1 LSEAEEDG
9 GREGNQ
15 MQAFSDFSSTFFHL
29 IFGDISSMEA
39 NLCSALVYR
48 RYQYQR
54 NSRATAEN
62 HHEGHEEHEDL
73 KRTLSRFGAAFLR
86 ALRGEQVFSEK
97 IELGGG
103 WSEKRA
109 ENVEFEMQ
117 MDRMRAGRKTGV
129 LCFDKRTAACMLAP
143 VLSWPR
149 GCQ

>member
-1 LSEAEEDG
+1 
-9 GREGNQ
+9 
-15 MQAFSDFSSTFFHL
+15 MQAFSDFSSTFFGL
-29 IFGDISSMEA
+29 IFGDIRSMEA
-39 NLCSALVYR
+39 GICFGLVNKP
-48 RYQYQR
+48 YQCHQ
-54 NSRATAEN
+54 NQRATVEN
-62 HHEGHEEHEDL
+62 HHEEHEEHEDL
-73 KRTLSRFGAAFLR
+73 KRTLSRFWAAFLR

-117 MDRMRAGRKTGV
+117 MDRMRAGSKTGP

-143 VLSWPR
+143 IHISCPR